1 MFTRTE
7 LRMLCRAPWRTG
19 LFALLLAAAVAA
31 ACLGGGLLAA
41 SGEGMAG
48 LSERYTTIALHVST
62 RAEEIKELNKL
73 ADATEHGMV
82 DRRVLYG
89 GYWPGVHTA
98 TSLKETWELEVNSS
112 FKSYEEII
120 EKNLLLVPGNMS
132 EFDKEYSRIAV
143 IATCLEKIPDEFD
156 PDWALSGILEHGKWN
171 FRIDEVLLAHES
183 YTVPETMLHFYD
195 NYGNGRSNAH
205 LYEVGRQYLIVG
217 DIGYSNFPEE
227 APWFGTEGWGR
238 RDSETKEYDFEF
250 YCAEMSG
257 TLEETLARPENER
270 MAVSLR
276 DCEISLNSITVISTL
291 RLNSIPQFNQGDLYI
306 TEGRDFT
313 AREYEQVAPVCIMS
327 EKLAQLNDVSVG
339 DTIRFSLFDAGRI
352 SGGAIRSEWSRPTY
366 KSGRTGELSEERE
379 YKVVGLF
386 QTPEWQFRGRKLTFS
401 PNTVFIPGDPGTEL
415 DDVAL
420 PHPGL
425 YTILIENGHAEDFLA
440 EMEAQKPGSSEKFVV
455 YDQGYSE
462 VLPTM
467 EAFAENA
474 RLVAAGC
481 AAVFA
486 LAAGV
491 FLALAA
497 ARNRHD
503 LGVMRSLGVQKRAA
517 CGAFVLRC
525 AAPAL
530 LGSVLGCCAGQLL
543 FARAVSLLGAEGLAV
558 RPVGVQWAVAG
569 GCAALVLLAAVAT
582 GAALMKK
589 KPRELMREGRG

>member
-41 SGEGMAG
+41 SGEGMTG
-48 LSERYTTIALHVST
+48 LSERYTTIAVIKTTDNQYGEEFGQLKML
-62 RAEEIKELNKL
+62 AEQ
-73 ADATEHGMV
+73 TEHGRL
-82 DRRVLYG
+82 DSRKIYG
-89 GYWPGVHTA
+89 GYIPGVRTM
-98 TSLKETWELEVNSS
+98 TSLQETLELELNSQVVYWPDS
-112 FKSYEEII
+112 KVRKRTGQQS
-120 EKNLLLVPGNMS
+120 K
-132 EFDKEYSRIAV
+132 FDDEYSNAAL
-143 IATCLEKIPDEFD
+143 IATCVDKIPQEIEPGMD
-156 PDWALSGILEHGKWN
+156 ASVQSGYFSLHVE
-171 FRIDEVLLAHES
+171 EVLSVHES
-183 YTVPETMLHFYD
+183 YRVPEFVMAYYYKDAFSDLMPT
-195 NYGNGRSNAH
+195 
-205 LYEVGRQYLIVG
+205 YEIGKRYFITGLI
-217 DIGYSNFPEE
+217 NFPDYIESDF
-227 APWFGTEGWGR
+227 PVQISGIYQ
-238 RDSETKEYDFEF
+238 STKETASHAGCY
-250 YCAEMSG
+250 EMTG
-257 TLEETLARPENER
+257 TLEEALEGEDGEEIARLMR
-270 MAVSLR
+270 G
-276 DCEISLNSITVISTL
+276 CEIALNSITVIATERINGIL
-291 RLNSIPQFNQGDLYI
+291 PFNKGDLYI
-306 TEGRDFT
+306 TEGRAFT
-313 AREYEQVAPVCIMS
+313 VQEAAAGAPVCVMS
-327 EKLAQLNDVSVG
+327 EKLAQMNGLSVG
-339 DTIRFSLFDAGRI
+339 DTISIELYEAYAGVYQNDRGRYEWCRSNTSVFDSALEE
-352 SGGAIRSEWSRPTY
+352 AQ
-366 KSGRTGELSEERE
+366 ELEII
-379 YKVVGLF
+379 GLF
-386 QTPEWQFRGRKLTFS
+386 NTPAWDFQAKTQTLS
-401 PNTVFIPGDPGTEL
+401 PNTAIIPAKHVEDADKIYWP
-415 DDVAL
+415 AS
-420 PHPGL
+420 L

-589 KPRELMREGRG
+589 KPQELMREGRG

>member
-48 LSERYTTIALHVST
+48 LSERYTTIALHTST

-98 TSLKETWELEVNSS
+98 TSLKETWELNRQEVYVPYGNG
-112 FKSYEEII
+112 
-120 EKNLLLVPGNMS
+120 LVRGLAGQQS
-132 EFDKEYSRIAV
+132 EFDREYANAALV
-143 IATCLEKIPDEFD
+143 ATCIKKIEYCEHPEYEKRFPSFDGEF
-156 PDWALSGILEHGKWN
+156 I
-171 FRIDEVLLAHES
+171 FRIDEVLFAHES
-183 YTVPETMLHFYD
+183 YDLPETIWHIIVYD
-195 NYGNGRSNAH
+195 YAGTGVSDAA
-205 LYEVGRQYLIVG
+205 LYDAGKQYLIIGMVLYG
-217 DIGYSNFPEE
+217 DVESEPVLY
-227 APWFGTEGWGR
+227 TEGGVGWNEDRGYYPKFQR
-238 RDSETKEYDFEF
+238 FEIL
-250 YCAEMSG
+250 G
-257 TLEETLARPENER
+257 TMEETLAEIGEDGRTAGEC
-270 MAVSLR
+270 LR

-291 RLNSIPQFNQGDLYI
+291 RLNSIPQFNRGDLYI

-327 EKLAQLNDVSVG
+327 EKLAQLNGVSVG
-339 DTIRFSLFDAGRI
+339 DTIRFSLFDAGTI
-352 SGGAIRSEWSRPTY
+352 SEGAIHNEWNRLTY
-366 KSGRTGELSEERE
+366 KSGWTGELSEEQE

-386 QTPEWQFRGRKLTFS
+386 RTPEWQFNQSKLTFS

-415 DDVAL
+415 DEVTL

>member
-41 SGEGMAG
+41 SGEGMTG
-48 LSERYTTIALHVST
+48 LSERYTTIALHTGT
-62 RAEEIKELNKL
+62 REAEIKELNEL

-132 EFDKEYSRIAV
+132 EFDEEYSRIAV

-156 PDWALSGILEHGKWN
+156 PDWALSGTLEHGKWN
-171 FRIDEVLLAHES
+171 FRIDEVLFAHES
-183 YTVPETMLHFYD
+183 YTVPETMLHHYY
-195 NYGNGRSNAH
+195 NYGNGDSNAH

-291 RLNSIPQFNQGDLYI
+291 RLNSIPQFNRGDLYI

-327 EKLAQLNDVSVG
+327 EKLAQLNGVSVG
-339 DTIRFSLFDAGRI
+339 DTVPLSLFEAKI
-352 SGGAIRSEWSRPTY
+352 SPWENEWSRD
-366 KSGRTGELSEERE
+366 KFDSRRFDDVLSEERE

-386 QTPEWQFRGRKLTFS
+386 QTPEWQFHGRKLTFS

-415 DDVAL
+415 YRITL
-420 PHPGL
+420 HPGL

-589 KPRELMREGRG
+589 KPQELMREGRG